1 MASPLSPLLPRLAH
15 ALSRISTTTART
27 IASPPT
33 QPRRASVA
41 LLLRVRPCAE
51 DEQRLSEEYDADG
64 LPLPGSEGARMLL
77 EGASG
82 IDSARPA
89 SSEDKSE
96 SGSRLQP
103 SQVDFDAMAQSS
115 QLGESFTSSLLPDQ
129 STTLSQTAASA
140 LPSDAGLGASSF
152 ADVGSDVDS
161 SRVTAGSAN
170 VTESAR
176 SHHNAASTSAS
187 ASASA
192 SQRLS
197 ASSTDAGAAE
207 SKSTGTAPNVPQT
220 LNTFFDLSW
229 VKRGTPELLYIKR
242 SARQGDKW
250 SAHVAF
256 PGGRREEGDENGLY
270 TAMRET
276 WEEVGLDLAESEFL
290 SIGQLDDR
298 EITTSLGKR
307 LLMVLSPY
315 VFLQTS
321 PFSPLPELQETEVAS
336 AHWIP
341 LDLLYTPK
349 PKWGL
354 TSVDIASRLAPKSPA
369 VRWALRALHTESD
382 EMEAVLSQTETLPNL
397 NQLLRDPRQSAAT
410 IWSVLRDELHLTPPP
425 QASALAPSMTSVF
438 PRFSYPD
445 VNL

>member
-1 MASPLSPLLPRLAH
+1 
-15 ALSRISTTTART
+15 
-27 IASPPT
+27 
-33 QPRRASVA
+33 
-41 LLLRVRPCAE
+41 
-51 DEQRLSEEYDADG
+51 
-64 LPLPGSEGARMLL
+64 MLL
-77 EGASG
+77 VAPSA
-82 IDSARPA
+82 IDGGRPV
-89 SSEDKSE
+89 
-96 SGSRLQP
+96 LQDP
-103 SQVDFDAMAQSS
+103 AHMSTSQVQVQGHQRQEAASDAMDQSTA
-115 QLGESFTSSLLPDQ
+115 LGESFTSSLLPDQ
-129 STTLSQTAASA
+129 STTLSATAASA
-140 LPSDAGLGASSF
+140 LPSDAALAASGFTDISSDLG
-152 ADVGSDVDS
+152 S
-161 SRVTAGSAN
+161 SRVTNAAQGEGSTGDGNTAPA
-170 VTESAR
+170 T
-176 SHHNAASTSAS
+176 ASTSAS
-187 ASASA
+187 TTASQAASA
-192 SQRLS
+192 SQRVSSSS
-197 ASSTDAGAAE
+197 ADARADG

-220 LNTFFDLSW
+220 LDTFFDLSW

-341 LDLLYTPK
+341 LHLLYTPQ

-369 VRWALRALHTESD
+369 VRWALRALVGKMD
-382 EMEAVLSQTETLPNL
+382 FRCILLPNKPVATAEGEAEEAEEFDKDL
-397 NQLLRDPRQSAAT
+397 AESRKEKGHVEEAGAGQRPELRLWGLTLGMTLSVSRGV
-410 IWSVLRDELHLTPPP
+410 VLRVYN
-425 QASALAPSMTSVF
+425 SS
-438 PRFSYPD
+438 
-445 VNL
+445 